1 MDHQNK
7 RSRIIVSIVVLI
19 IAMIFII
26 APGCKGCSMPDACNS
41 CTVCGNKQYFDFN
54 YEFNYAIIKLP
65 NGDIVEG
72 KVQTWNDYS
81 DGSDQLQIKINGVV
95 YLVHSTNCVL
105 EYR

>member
-1 MDHQNK
+1 MKDK
-7 RSRIIVSIVVLI
+7 RSRLYVLIVALI
-19 IAMIFII
+19 IAMIFIL
-26 APGCKGCSMPDACNS
+26 APGCNMPDSCNS

-72 KVQTWNDYS
+72 KVQTWNDYES
-81 DGSDQLQIKINGVV
+81 SDQIQVTINGIT
-95 YLVHSTNCVL
+95 YLVHAANCVL